1 MSRKILVA
9 DDEPDLKDLIRQIF
23 RSRIKSGEF
32 TFDFAENGA
41 VALEKLKADPEIE
54 VLFTDINMP
63 VMDGLTLLNNIKED
77 GLLQKAVVISAY
89 GDLKNI
95 RTAMNRGAFDF
106 VTKPIDITDLEA
118 TLSKAISEME
128 VFRKGLEAI
137 KENERLIV
145 EQNEKLEL
153 QVKERTAEI
162 VHQKEI
168 IEDKN
173 KEILDS
179 IHYAKRL
186 QAAILP
192 PERQMN
198 EFFAQH
204 FTLYMP
210 KDIVAGDFYWA
221 EMLDDHIY
229 LVAADCTGHG
239 VSGALMSMLGVS
251 LLSRVVN
258 EKQITEPGAILN
270 ALHLA
275 VIAALKQQEN
285 ETHDGMDILLCRFT
299 KDFTELTFAGAN
311 RPLWLVRNGILEEFK
326 TDKMPIGGLQI
337 EHISFTTLTLSLEK
351 NDMLYLS
358 TDGYA
363 DQFGGEAGKKLM
375 TKRFKE
381 VLTEISGKSL
391 NDQKEHLY
399 KVHNDWKGEQEQVDD
414 ILVIGVRINNE

>member
-41 VALEKLKADPEIE
+41 IALEKLKADPEIE

-77 GLLQKAVVISAY
+77 GLVQKAVVISAY

-106 VTKPIDITDLEA
+106 VTKPIDISDLEA
-118 TLSKAISEME
+118 TLTKAISEME
-128 VFRKGLEAI
+128 VFRKGLDAI
-137 KENERLIV
+137 KENERLIL
-145 EQNEKLEL
+145 EQNEILEQ

-162 VHQKEI
+162 VQQKEI
-168 IEDKN
+168 IVEKN

-192 PERQMN
+192 PNRQMN
-198 EFFAQH
+198 ELFSQH

-210 KDIVAGDFYWA
+210 KDIVAGDFYWM
-221 EMLDDHIY
+221 ESLGDYIY

-258 EKQITEPGAILN
+258 EKQITEPGEILN
-270 ALHLA
+270 ALHLS

-285 ETHDGMDILLCRFT
+285 ETHDGMDILLCRFN
-299 KDFTELTFAGAN
+299 KDFSEIHFAGAN
-311 RPLWLVRNGILEEFK
+311 RPLWLVRNNILEEFK
-326 TDKMPIGGLQI
+326 TDKMPVGGLQV
-337 EHISFTTLTLSLEK
+337 EHNSFTTQTLTLIK
-351 NDMLYLS
+351 GDMLYLS

-375 TKRFKE
+375 TKKFKE
-381 VLTEISGKSL
+381 VLAEISGM
-391 NDQKEHLY
+391 NMTEQKDHLY
-399 KVHNDWKGEQEQVDD
+399 KVHEDWRGNNEQVDD
-414 ILVIGVRINNE
+414 ILVIGLRLG